1 MYKTQIAQIT
11 TSGQTVILSLNI
23 NTDGVPVFSS
33 SNYSIHPVLCTI
45 NNFPPVLRKKYFLLV
60 SLWFESKNPIM
71 NEFLKPILSEPQKLA
86 EFGFIYSSSSGQVT
100 CKVVTSAVVC
110 DSVARPT
117 LQNMNQFN
125 GKFGWSFCLH
135 KGDMIPK
142 GNGMVRV
149 YPHIDTIQTRTH
161 GQWSRDASEAQRTK
175 LVVNG
180 INDNSILFS
189 LMYFNMVVNFVPDYM
204 HNILLGVV
212 RQFFT
217 LWFDSAYHEKPW
229 YIVSAIDRKFLNV
242 KPPHTI
248 SRTPR

>member
-1 MYKTQIAQIT
+1 MHLPLEKQLKCILENKDLACKLDYPKCRQKQSVSKIEDIQDGEMYKTQIAQIT

-60 SLWFESKNPIM
+60 SLWFESKTPIM

-125 GKFGWSFCLH
+125 GKFGCSFCLH

-161 GQWSRDASEAQRTK
+161 GKWSRDASEA
-175 LVVNG
+175 
-180 INDNSILFS
+180 
-189 LMYFNMVVNFVPDYM
+189 
-204 HNILLGVV
+204 
-212 RQFFT
+212 
-217 LWFDSAYHEKPW
+217 
-229 YIVSAIDRKFLNV
+229 
-242 KPPHTI
+242 
-248 SRTPR
+248 